1 MPEQTEPALI
11 PGFKKC
17 AGEFFFP
24 RRALLGRGVTG
35 GGVGGGGGGV
45 CAVEKAIIK
54 PPATEPDAS
63 VVFEHQRGQHE
74 VFGKGNSHSHWRIF
88 WQQH

>member
-17 AGEFFFP
+17 AGDFFLS

-35 GGVGGGGGGV
+35 GGGGGWGGGV
-45 CAVEKAIIK
+45 Y
-54 PPATEPDAS
+54 S
-63 VVFEHQRGQHE
+63 
-74 VFGKGNSHSHWRIF
+74 GKGNYKTTSDRA
-88 WQQH
+88 